1 LPLTVVFACWLAH
14 KENLAR
20 RGKYAKSI
28 GDLKEPENKETALQC
43 LNEMVTNAM
52 THINDSLD
60 YMTLLSHPN
69 VFKFCC
75 IPQAMAIATLAR
87 IYNNYDVFKKA
98 VKIRK
103 GEAVQIM
110 MYGGDYETIISYFV
124 KYIKEVCAPT
134 PFFVNTALGAPVRRP
149 VLTHGST
156 RARADGG
163 QDPGRGPQRR
173 EDEALHRRG
182 QGEDRQG
189 QGKAAVSTITAH
201 WTRTTSSPF
210 LRKGRWLG

>member
-1 LPLTVVFACWLAH
+1 MTVVFACWLAH

-69 VFKFCC
+69 VFTFCC
-75 IPQAMAIATLAR
+75 IPQAMATATLAR

-110 MYGGDYETIISYFV
+110 M
-124 KYIKEVCAPT
+124 T
-134 PFFVNTALGAPVRRP
+134 PFFVNTALGAPARRP

-182 QGEDRQG
+182 QGEDRHG
-189 QGKAAVSTITAH
+189 QGKAAVRRAVHATTRAH
-201 WTRTTSSPF
+201 HRGPPPDTHHKLALPSERA
-210 LRKGRWLG
+210 LVGEGGKGGWKNESVFV